1 MKKKNVISF
10 TQNIDENLDD
20 LDTIEQL
27 IYILKNGD
35 EQFVHESLF
44 FDVLLDILILEN
56 AECDQPEQTK
66 KLNK

>member
-35 EQFVHESLF
+35 EQFVFKFALKNT
-44 FDVLLDILILEN
+44 IKNYYLIL
-56 AECDQPEQTK
+56 K
-66 KLNK
+66 NKNVLKNKNNKN

>member
-35 EQFVHESLF
+35 E
-44 FDVLLDILILEN
+44 
-56 AECDQPEQTK
+56 
-66 KLNK
+66 